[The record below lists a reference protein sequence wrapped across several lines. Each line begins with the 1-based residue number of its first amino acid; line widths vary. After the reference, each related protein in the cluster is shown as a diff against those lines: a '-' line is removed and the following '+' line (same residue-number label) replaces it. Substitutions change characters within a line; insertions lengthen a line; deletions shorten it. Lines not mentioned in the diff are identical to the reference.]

1 MHPPPLDDQRIISY
15 LDKAGHYGGLSIRGN
30 YVSDDW
36 HLTEKKNMHLRF
48 NFICQAE
55 DWKDEA
61 SGKAEICLHFFP
73 GATNDL

>member
-1 MHPPPLDDQRIISY
+1 
-15 LDKAGHYGGLSIRGN
+15 
-30 YVSDDW
+30 
-36 HLTEKKNMHLRF
+36 MHLRF

-73 GATNDL
+73 EATNDL